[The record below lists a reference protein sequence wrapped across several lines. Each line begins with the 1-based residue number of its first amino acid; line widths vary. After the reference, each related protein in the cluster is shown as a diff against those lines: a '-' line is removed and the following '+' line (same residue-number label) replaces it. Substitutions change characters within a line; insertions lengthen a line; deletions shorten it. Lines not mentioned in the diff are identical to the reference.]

1 MMGER
6 SETRIELEQR
16 VRSLISFANEGEGVN
31 GSVGQSAGL
40 ALSILGALGA
50 FMWGRRRGRR
60 RRK

>member
-1 MMGER
+1 MGER

-16 VRSLISFANEGEGVN
+16 VRSLFSFANEGEGVN

>member
-1 MMGER
+1 MGER